1 PSHHKKR
8 PASHIPRPPNAFILF
23 RANFIRDRRVN
34 VPSTGPLSNVSPTT
48 LSTIVG
54 MTWRSLPEAERE
66 VWVEKAR
73 IAREEH
79 KLQYPSYR
87 YQPAPTPD
95 EKAK

>member
-1 PSHHKKR
+1 
-8 PASHIPRPPNAFILF
+8 SHIPRPPNAFILF

-87 YQPAPTPD
+87 YQP
-95 EKAK
+95 